1 MASDRRVYEGVSRQA
16 LAKLRTKLE
25 RAHVV
30 LPPGDQG
37 EIASSGLSG
46 SFGYDEATS
55 TLVLTI
61 EKYPMFIPK
70 GIIWNAIDGTIADA
84 RESSAS

>member
-1 MASDRRVYEGVSRQA
+1 MASDRRVYESVSRQA
-16 LAKLRTKLE
+16 FATLRKGLQKANVTM
-25 RAHVV
+25 
-30 LPPGDQG
+30 PPGDQG
-37 EIASSGLSG
+37 EIASNGLTG

-70 GIIWNAIDGTIADA
+70 GIIWNAIDGAIADA
-84 RESSAS
+84 KRP

>member
-1 MASDRRVYEGVSRQA
+1 MASDRRVYENVNRQA
-16 LAKLRTKLE
+16 LTKLRGGLE
-25 RAHVV
+25 RAHVA
-30 LPPGDQG
+30 LPAGDQG
-37 EIASSGLSG
+37 EIASNGLIG

-70 GIIWNAIDGTIADA
+70 GIIWKAIDGAIADA
-84 RESSAS
+84 KRP